1 MKWSTKTSQ
10 RRTGFRPVCDRL
22 ETRELLSSMVGH
34 MPTAKPM
41 AATVSAMQTTHRSFL
56 ASLGTPKVFTTVPAN
71 GDLNPYG
78 VAAYHKGWLVSNFNN
93 SNNLQGT
100 GSTVVRIDSTGQ
112 TSTFATLPGQPG
124 LTTALGVLS
133 AGFIIVGSLPTTDG
147 TSATVQPGGLFVLN
161 RNGKTVATFS
171 DPNLLDGPWDLTISD
186 HGNHAQIYVSNVL
199 NGTVTRIDLSIR
211 HNQLVTSAVQIA
223 SGYVARTDPA
233 ALVIG
238 PTGLAYNARTDTLY
252 VASTGD
258 NAIFA
263 IPHASKAGT
272 QSGTGT
278 LIYKDDVHL
287 HGPLGLVQL
296 PNGDLLTSNGDAV
309 NPDPN
314 NPSTLVEF
322 TPRGQF
328 VDQLSLAPTP
338 GAAFGLAVRVAGNK
352 ASLAAVNDADN
363 TLEVFTTNR

>member
-1 MKWSTKTSQ
+1 
-10 RRTGFRPVCDRL
+10 
-22 ETRELLSSMVGH
+22 MVGH

-41 AATVSAMQTTHRSFL
+41 AATVSAAQATHRSFL
-56 ASLGTPKVFTTVPAN
+56 ASLGTPKVSTTVPAN

-78 VAAYHKGWLVSNFNN
+78 VVAYHKGWLVSNFNN

-100 GSTVVRIDSTGQ
+100 GSTVVRIDSTGK
-112 TSTFATLPGQPG
+112 TFTFGTVAGQPG

-133 AGFIIVGSLPTTDG
+133 AGFVIVGALPTTDG

-161 RNGKTVATFS
+161 RNGKTVASFS

-186 HGNHAQIYVSNVL
+186 HGNHAEVYVSNVL
-199 NGTVTRIDLSIR
+199 NGTVTRLEMRIR
-211 HNQLVTSAVQIA
+211 NNQVAITSAVQIA
-223 SGYVARTDPA
+223 SGYVARPDPA

-263 IPHASKAGT
+263 IPHASRVGT

-287 HGPLGLVQL
+287 HGPLALVQL
-296 PNGDLLTSNGDAV
+296 PNGDLITSNGDAV
-309 NPDPN
+309 NFDPN

-322 TPRGQF
+322 TPHGQF
-328 VDQLSLAPTP
+328 VDQLSLSSTP
-338 GAAFGLAVRVAGNK
+338 DAAFGLALRVSGDK
-352 ASLAAVNDADN
+352 ISLAAVNDANN
-363 TLEVFTTNR
+363 TLEVFTTVR